1 MNRTGEIVLTIVG
14 ALIYMLFA
22 GLGIFTA
29 WLFNNEQI
37 LNEASDEMMQQPG
50 MGTGDMQAMLEVLQ
64 GGGLVLAIVSIIA
77 LVLGIISIIL
87 VKGDKKPKAAGIIL
101 IVTSVLA
108 AIITV
113 GAGIFS
119 GIFYLIA
126 GIMCLAR
133 KEQKTITME

>member
-22 GLGIFTA
+22 GVGIFAA
-29 WLFNNEQI
+29 WLFNNEQV
-37 LNEASDEMMQQPG
+37 LNEASDEIMQQPG

-64 GGGLVLAIVSIIA
+64 GGGLVLAVVSIIA

-119 GIFYLIA
+119 GIFYLVA

-133 KEQKTITME
+133 KEQKPITME